1 VIYGDTD
8 SIMVHSATSDLA
20 QARKMAETLKR
31 EINKHYRC
39 MEIDLDG

>member
-1 VIYGDTD
+1 
-8 SIMVHSATSDLA
+8 MVHAKTSELNEA
-20 QARKMAETLKR
+20 IKMAETLKR